1 MQSRFGGLCT
11 KMGFLHN
18 NEGFAQKLVLAERA
32 LKSEL
37 NANARVRTPHK
48 FSFENVKT
56 VGILMDATNTEDYE
70 LVKRYVVY
78 LREHRKKVKVIG
90 YFSTKNIPALT
101 YSKLEYDFFSTKEL
115 NWMGTPNSV
124 IIRNFINE
132 EYDLL
137 IDLNIHDH
145 FPLKYISAL
154 SKAKFK
160 VGKFNENDIE
170 IHDMMIDA
178 DGTKTVKY
186 FLRQID
192 TYITMLNKVEVK
204 EM

>member
-1 MQSRFGGLCT
+1 MSIFKSIKT
-11 KMGFLHN
+11 S
-18 NEGFAQKLVLAERA
+18 LANRA
-32 LKSEL
+32 LNQELKSIGH
-37 NANARVRTPHK
+37 VREPNQ
-48 FSFENVKT
+48 FNFEKVKT
-56 VGILMDATNTEDYE
+56 VGIIFDATSTEDYE
-70 LVKRYVVY
+70 IVKRYVVY
-78 LREHRKKVKVIG
+78 LREHLKKVKVMG
-90 YFSTKNIPALT
+90 FFSTKEIPTLT
-101 YSKLEYDFFSTKEL
+101 YSKLEYDFFSMKEL

-124 IIRNFINE
+124 VIRNFINE

-145 FPLKYISAL
+145 FPLKYIAAL

-160 VGKFNENDIE
+160 VGKFNENETE

-192 TYITMLNKVEVK
+192 TYITMLNKKPEPTPNS
-204 EM
+204 

>member
-1 MQSRFGGLCT
+1 MSIF
-11 KMGFLHN
+11 KN
-18 NEGFAQKLVLAERA
+18 IKISLANRA
-32 LKSEL
+32 LKQEL
-37 NANARVRTPHK
+37 KSNAYNREPNQ
-48 FSFENVKT
+48 FNFEKIKT
-56 VGILMDATNTEDYE
+56 VGIVFDATNAEDYE
-70 LVKRYVVY
+70 IVKRYVVY
-78 LREHRKKVKVIG
+78 LREHLKKVKVMG
-90 YFSTKNIPALT
+90 FFSTKEIPALT

-132 EYDLL
+132 EFDLL

-192 TYITMLNKVEVK
+192 TYITMLNKVETPANS
-204 EM
+204 